1 MTNLI
6 IMTLFDYILLRERRI
21 GLGPDLPLEKIMN
34 YQPNIYTGDIV
45 RANAHDVKQD
55 TKDPILRNIS
65 MTSIANYICKNGV
78 FDEDDT
84 IVPAPQH
91 TGHAEYTLKIAKQI
105 AAKTGCKVCDCLTCT
120 PRETLYDM
128 KKKGL
133 PIEDDMALKKIH
145 IPGKRVWFLD
155 NIIASGHTFKK
166 AKELIPKLIPLPYA
180 VSSRATIRQ
189 NDDGEFNVDYEE

>member
-1 MTNLI
+1 MI
-6 IMTLFDYILLRERRI
+6 LFDYILLRERRI

-84 IVPAPQH
+84 IIPAPQH

-105 AAKTGCKVCDCLTCT
+105 AAKTGCKVCDCLSVM
-120 PRETLYDM
+120 PRDTLYAM
-128 KKKGL
+128 KKAGK
-133 PIEDDMALKKIH
+133 PVDEDKMFLDDC
-145 IPGKRVWFLD
+145 PTGKRIWFLD
-155 NIIASGHTFKK
+155 NIIASGHTFKE
-166 AKELIPKLIPLPYA
+166 AKKLIPKLIPLPYA
-180 VSSRATIRQ
+180 VSSRATVKQ
-189 NDDGEFNVDYEE
+189 NDDGEFDIEYE

>member
-1 MTNLI
+1 MLLNY
-6 IMTLFDYILLRERRI
+6 DYIFHEDFVKERPREINIRGYR
-21 GLGPDLPLEKIMN
+21 
-34 YQPNIYTGDIV
+34 PNEYAGDDI
-45 RANAHDVKQD
+45 RAIAHGVKQS
-55 TKDPILRNIS
+55 TKDPLLRRIS
-65 MTSIANYICKNGV
+65 MTSIADYIIKHGI

-91 TGHAEYTLKIAKQI
+91 TGHAEYTLDIAKQI

-128 KKKGL
+128 KKRGL
-133 PIEDDMALKKIH
+133 PIEDDMALKKVH

-166 AKELIPKLIPLPYA
+166 AKELIPDLIPLPYA
-180 VSSRATIRQ
+180 VSHWATVR
-189 NDDGEFNVDYEE
+189 NDGNGFDIDYEEKRTLD